1 MTTVSTSL
9 VWLWTKMDILL
20 SDTLVEANYQLDL
33 EEDEPLHSKN
43 LNDLE
48 NFIVENEEVVSLLWK
63 KMKPW

>member
-1 MTTVSTSL
+1 
-9 VWLWTKMDILL
+9 MDILL

-63 KMKPW
+63 KMKP